1 VAFKRSRKKMRWL
14 LVLAIIII
22 PMIYFSRRAV
32 RFISALNEEHRLQ
45 KNILVIRAEN
55 QATQQRIDDYRKGV
69 LLETKARDELGMI
82 KKGEKVYL
90 IKR

>member
-1 VAFKRSRKKMRWL
+1 MSFKRARRRTRWL

-22 PMIYFSRRAV
+22 PMVYFSRRAF
-32 RFISALNEEHRLQ
+32 RFFSVLREEHKLQ
-45 KNILVIRAEN
+45 KSIIVIRAEN
-55 QATQQRIDDYRKGV
+55 QVLQQRIDDYRKGV